1 MLAIDLVAFGWWG
14 FLVWGIQMIW
24 VPFWAA
30 GVINGL
36 AHWWGY
42 RNYKVDDTSTNLIP
56 WAFWIGGEE
65 LHNNHHGDGTSARF
79 SKKWWEFDIGWMY
92 ICILQALGLAKLR
105 TKT

>member
-1 MLAIDLVAFGWWG
+1 LINLWLFGMWGLVI
-14 FLVWGIQMIW
+14 WGIQMIW

-42 RNYKVDDTSTNLIP
+42 RNVETPDTSTNLIP

-65 LHNNHHGDGTSARF
+65 LHNSHHSDGANPKF
-79 SKKWWEFDIGWMY
+79 SQKWWEFDIGWMY
-92 ICILQALGLAKLR
+92 IRVLEILGLATVRRKS
-105 TKT
+105 